1 MDQIAR
7 RYGGWPDH
15 MDEVAYAAAIL
26 RCAEN
31 ILPMHMGERLINKI
45 FGKSLQSHAAGL
57 LAILHCRAQL
67 GEGEAPTLSA
77 LQQHMGRSRTL
88 ASFIGLLKLAGYVRA
103 AEAPGDRR
111 EKRLEP
117 SDLLLD
123 GLKTWLSHHL
133 ACAEAA
139 GMPLPSPGLDL
150 RLRAEPAYALCFIA
164 ETHDMVRLTRE
175 ALAGEGPWPW
185 FDRFD
190 CGDRLALV
198 LLKGHYVQGMDDVWQ
213 PFAAR
218 HAAAQLGISHSHVRN
233 VINRAE
239 EAGWLLQ
246 RRDQGALQLT
256 PAFLTGVRDWY
267 LMFWGW
273 LCEAAHRA
281 HAREADLAEA

>member
-7 RYGGWPDH
+7 TRGGWPQH
-15 MDEVAYAAAIL
+15 MDEDAYAAAIL
-26 RCAEN
+26 RCADN

-67 GEGEAPTLSA
+67 GEGEAATLSV
-77 LQQHMGRSRTL
+77 LQQQMGRSRTL

-103 AEAPGDRR
+103 VEASGNRR

-117 SDLLLD
+117 TELMLN

-133 ACAEAA
+133 ACAEVA
-139 GMPLPSPGLDL
+139 GLPLPGPDLHQRLQTDPVYGL
-150 RLRAEPAYALCFIA
+150 RLVA

-175 ALAGEGPWPW
+175 SLAGEGAWPW

-190 CGDRLALV
+190 CGDRLALI
-198 LLKGHYVQGMDDVWQ
+198 LLKAHYGAPERAPWL

-218 HAAAQLGISHSHVRN
+218 QVAAQLGISHSHVRN
-233 VINRAE
+233 VINKAE
-239 EAGWLLQ
+239 AAGWLVQ
-246 RRDQGALQLT
+246 RRDQGELQLT

-281 HAREADLAEA
+281 HERGAGPASM